1 MIYLLNYKKNYSLRY
16 NRLKNHFLGVKSPLS
31 KQLCKVSLCIDT
43 FVSGCWLMS
52 ATLSQFCRNF
62 GNENSLCVRF
72 KLATITEPSHELF
85 PNPFHHCQNRYFSCF
100 EDPWIERFSDIWG
113 EVPIA
118 LSDKIQFCPMFWVSM
133 LQKPINW
140 MSINLRH
147 VRKRFIKTLL
157 QLLHV
162 QLAKAMT

>member
-1 MIYLLNYKKNYSLRY
+1 MPLPESLKSLKAEQPITGKKTCENWKGNVCVLNPKSTMVRENLTNLSKSEAAMKSIYYLNYKKNYLLRY

-85 PNPFHHCQNRYFSCF
+85 PNPFQHCQNRHFSCF
-100 EDPWIERFSDIWG
+100 EDP
-113 EVPIA
+113 
-118 LSDKIQFCPMFWVSM
+118 
-133 LQKPINW
+133 
-140 MSINLRH
+140 
-147 VRKRFIKTLL
+147 
-157 QLLHV
+157 
-162 QLAKAMT
+162 